1 MSLRNSTKFC
11 TKVRKV
17 TKNKERTR
25 ALKKKK
31 KLLANTIPFQIY
43 KNCIQDAIDR
53 LKKGKAKDS
62 SGVRA
67 EQLKNCSETT
77 KEKSG
82 RSSMKSHDAKKLAQD
97 PNPGH
102 LQTQSGRSCG
112 QYLLNDRWF
121 SHSVLKDVA
130 SEMAN

>member
-1 MSLRNSTKFC
+1 MFFFLRVFFWRKFLRKVFFYSFFFRKFFSEMFFFRESQMSLRNSTKFC
-11 TKVRKV
+11 TEVRKV
-17 TKNKERTR
+17 TKKKERTR

-31 KLLANTIPFQIY
+31 KKLLDNTIPFKNY

-67 EQLKNCSETT
+67 EELQNCSDIT

-82 RSSMKSHDAKKLAQD
+82 RSSMKSHD
-97 PNPGH
+97 
-102 LQTQSGRSCG
+102 
-112 QYLLNDRWF
+112 
-121 SHSVLKDVA
+121 
-130 SEMAN
+130 

>member
-1 MSLRNSTKFC
+1 MKFC
-11 TKVRKV
+11 TEVRKV
-17 TKNKERTR
+17 TKKMEWTR

-31 KLLANTIPFQIY
+31 SFWPTQSHSKIY

-67 EQLKNCSETT
+67 EELKNCSDTT

-82 RSSMKSHDAKKLAQD
+82 RSSMKSHD
-97 PNPGH
+97 
-102 LQTQSGRSCG
+102 
-112 QYLLNDRWF
+112 
-121 SHSVLKDVA
+121 
-130 SEMAN
+130 